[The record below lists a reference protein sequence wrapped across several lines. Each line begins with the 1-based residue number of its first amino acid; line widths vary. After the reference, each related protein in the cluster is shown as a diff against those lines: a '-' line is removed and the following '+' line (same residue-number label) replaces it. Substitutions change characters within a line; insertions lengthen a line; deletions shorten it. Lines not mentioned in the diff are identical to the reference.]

1 MLYVLLSLAGTQQQC
16 FNDNCCVY
24 INVVYS
30 TLANCCRLEKMLKG
44 EMFSAAELF
53 VIGTFMDLAL
63 KEASTL
69 TEVCALEPNK

>member
-16 FNDNCCVY
+16 FNNNCVY
-24 INVVYS
+24 SNVVYS

-44 EMFSAAELF
+44 EVFSAAELF

-63 KEASTL
+63 KEANTL